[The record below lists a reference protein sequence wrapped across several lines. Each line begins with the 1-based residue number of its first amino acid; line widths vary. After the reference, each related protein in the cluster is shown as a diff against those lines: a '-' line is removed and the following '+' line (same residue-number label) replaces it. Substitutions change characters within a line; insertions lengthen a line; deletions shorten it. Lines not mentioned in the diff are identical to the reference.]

1 VKGKGKRMDP
11 VAEIIAA
18 RAEARQRQDPHVD
31 VCFLATVTVAGRP
44 EVRAIS
50 LRDIDTKGFGLLLNA
65 TSPKWQQLSAS
76 GQCCLHMLWSTVR
89 RQYRVYGRLEPM
101 EPERLRSYWER
112 KGLGSRLLEH
122 YYNAFHTQSQPIPS
136 RAYLLQGI
144 DELKQHY
151 PDKDVVPI
159 PRSLQGVYLY
169 PMEIDV
175 WHGSPEDRLHDRR
188 LFTRTENG
196 WSYCTLVP

>member
-1 VKGKGKRMDP
+1 MVQGNMLDP
-11 VAEIIAA
+11 IAEIIAA
-18 RAEARQRQDPHVD
+18 REEARRHNDPHVD
-31 VCFLATVTVAGRP
+31 VCFLATVTTEGRP

-50 LRDIDTKGFGLLLNA
+50 LRDIDAKGVGLLLNT
-65 TSPKWQQLSAS
+65 TSPKWRQLSAS

-89 RQYRVYGRLEPM
+89 RQYRLYGRLEPM
-101 EPERLRSYWER
+101 EPERLRLYWAR

-122 YYNAFHTQSQPIPS
+122 YYDAFHAQSQPIPS

-144 DELKQHY
+144 DELKRHY
-151 PDKDVVPI
+151 PHKDTVPM
-159 PRSLQGVYLY
+159 PSTLQGVYLY

-188 LFTRTENG
+188 LFTRIETG
-196 WSYCTLVP
+196 WSFRTLVP

>member
-1 VKGKGKRMDP
+1 MDP

-50 LRDIDTKGFGLLLNA
+50 LRDIDAKGFGLLLNT
-65 TSPKWQQLSAS
+65 TSPKWQHLSAS

-101 EPERLRSYWER
+101 APERLRAYWER

-122 YYNAFHTQSQPIPS
+122 YYDTFHAQSQPIPS
-136 RAYLLQGI
+136 RAYLLHGI
-144 DELKQHY
+144 DELKQRY
-151 PDKDVVPI
+151 PDKDTIPI
-159 PRSLQGVYLY
+159 PDTLQGVYLY

-188 LFTRTENG
+188 LFTRTETG
-196 WSYCTLVP
+196 WSFCTLVP

>member
-1 VKGKGKRMDP
+1 MDP

-31 VCFLATVTVAGRP
+31 VCFLATVTAAGRP

-50 LRDIDTKGFGLLLNA
+50 LRDIDARGFGLLLNT

-101 EPERLRSYWER
+101 EPERLRLYWER

-122 YYNAFHTQSQPIPS
+122 YYDVFHAQSQPIPS

-144 DELKQHY
+144 DELQQQY

-188 LFTRTENG
+188 LFTRTESG
-196 WSYCTLVP
+196 WSFCTLVP

>member
-1 VKGKGKRMDP
+1 MDP

-18 RAEARQRQDPHVD
+18 RAEARQQQDPHVD
-31 VCFLATVTVAGRP
+31 VCFLATVTAAGRP

-50 LRDIDTKGFGLLLNA
+50 LRDIDARGFGLLLNT

-76 GQCCLHMLWSTVR
+76 GKCCLHMLWSTVR

-101 EPERLRSYWER
+101 EPERLRLYWER

-122 YYNAFHTQSQPIPS
+122 YYDAFHAQSQPIPS

-144 DELKQHY
+144 DELKRRY

-159 PRSLQGVYLY
+159 PSTLQGVYLS

-188 LFTRTENG
+188 LFTRTESG
-196 WSYCTLVP
+196 WSFCTLVP

>member
-1 VKGKGKRMDP
+1 MDP

-18 RAEARQRQDPHVD
+18 RAEARQQQDPHVD
-31 VCFLATVTVAGRP
+31 VCFLATVTAAGRP

-50 LRDIDTKGFGLLLNA
+50 LRDIDARGFGLLLNT
-65 TSPKWQQLSAS
+65 TSPKWQQLSTS

-101 EPERLRSYWER
+101 EPERLRVYWQR

-122 YYNAFHTQSQPIPS
+122 YYDVFHAQSQPISS

-144 DELKQHY
+144 DELKRRY
-151 PDKDVVPI
+151 PDKDLVPI
-159 PRSLQGVYLY
+159 PSTLQGVYLS

-188 LFTRTENG
+188 LFTRTESG
-196 WSYCTLVP
+196 WSFCTLVP